1 MPEDLLGL
9 APGGGRATEQQR
21 AAGSLK
27 APPLEERGGGASATS
42 HSGNKPRISFAE
54 IIRNSSPMF
63 SPRAAESQE
72 IVHLRVNKATSVSV
86 YTG

>member
-1 MPEDLLGL
+1 MRVRPHIL
-9 APGGGRATEQQR
+9 
-21 AAGSLK
+21 
-27 APPLEERGGGASATS
+27 
-42 HSGNKPRISFAE
+42 GNKPRISFAE
-54 IIRNSSPMF
+54 IIRNLSPP